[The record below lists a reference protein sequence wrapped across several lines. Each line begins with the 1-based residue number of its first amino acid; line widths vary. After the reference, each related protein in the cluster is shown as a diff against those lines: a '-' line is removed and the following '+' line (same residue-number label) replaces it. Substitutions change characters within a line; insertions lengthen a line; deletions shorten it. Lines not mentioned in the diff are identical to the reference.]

1 MDRKYNLRLDLQF
14 RCNNSVMK
22 FRQSDN
28 KTSDFF
34 MRITSGGELF
44 NIDNAIA
51 ILAVIKPN
59 GIVQSQF
66 LEIKEG
72 KVYADLNSNMKDLI
86 GTYKAQA
93 LLIMG
98 NERVST
104 DVIEYEVIEDNIIN
118 QLDNKIEDEENKDVL
133 GQILSV
139 ISNLDIRVSYLELN
153 GGNGEGSGGVFFIP
167 SIDEEGNLSWMNNAG
182 LKNPPTVNVIG
193 PQGAQGPKGDA
204 GAPFAIKKTYV
215 SIEAMNA
222 DYSNEEIKEG
232 DFVII
237 NTGDVSD
244 EDNGKLFIKGATKF
258 DFLVDISG
266 VQGIQ
271 GPKGDTG
278 LQGERGEQGLPGQ
291 DGAQGP
297 QGPIGPVGAQGEQGP
312 IGPKGEQG
320 IQGLQG
326 PQGVPGEKGERG
338 EVGPQGPQGP
348 KGDAF
353 KYSDFTEEQLQTLKG
368 DKGDAFTYDD
378 FTLEQLE
385 TLKGPKGDKGD
396 AGDKGE
402 KGEQGPQGEVGP
414 KGEQGIQ
421 GLKGDKGDKGEKGDP
436 FTYEDFTPEQL
447 TSLKGE
453 KGEQGLKGADGLT
466 TSIEVN
472 GQVYNH
478 VDGKITLPNYPTVSG
493 GGAGTSNNNFDK
505 RIYNVKEHGAK
516 GDGITDDSK
525 AIRKCIANLPQNNF
539 ELIFPPGI
547 YVQGDGTN
555 PHYSNVGGA
564 YSGDINMGNA
574 IYFDFRNKSNFKI
587 TGYGASITAHA
598 ENSCI
603 ANNRGFYFENCNDF
617 TIEGLTYDGN
627 KNARKPNGG
636 DNSGYN
642 EQNAFCFKD
651 CDNVTLNKVYALN
664 SVMDGF
670 FFGSTG
676 RTPDLYCNK
685 ITMRDCRSINSYR
698 QGLSAVNSHY
708 GAIISCEFSDT
719 GKDYGT
725 SPKCGIDLE
734 QGYTSYTDRGQ
745 KNWRIRDCI
754 FNDNVGGGLDL
765 HWGTRDS
772 IVEGCTFSN
781 GGLKIRE
788 DSEFLTKNNR
798 ILNNVFLNSD
808 LGANTGGNIIENN
821 IFYITD
827 GFCKITIDDEKGVA
841 KKNLAKATLFR
852 NNTIYTDLSYTNY
865 LNFVNA
871 KRNQIFILS
880 NADIVDNKFINLYY
894 VENGEAKGVINNN
907 GGEGKFE
914 GNEFVYS
921 VSNMPKKCGVLN
933 LNKATDYGA
942 NIIDSLFGISYRRPT
957 FATGTNIGYCIYDK
971 DLKKPLWWNGT
982 NWVNGVGTSI

>member
-1 MDRKYNLRLDLQF
+1 MDRKYNLKLDLQF

-44 NIDNAIA
+44 NIDNAIV

-153 GGNGEGSGGVFFIP
+153 VGNGEGSGGVFFIP

-193 PQGAQGPKGDA
+193 PQGPQGPKGDA

-348 KGDAF
+348 KGDTGADGITPDMSNYYTIPQTNSKIAEEISKASIGGDGQVDLTAYATKVFVQEELEKIELTPGPAGPQGLKGERGETGPKGERGEQGIQGPQGLQGEAGRDGAQGPQGPAGEQGLMGPKGEQGEAGPQGPVGPQGEQGPQGETGPQGPKGDAF
-353 KYSDFTEEQLQTLKG
+353 KYSDFTPEQLQTLKG
-368 DKGDAFTYDD
+368 
-378 FTLEQLE
+378 E
-385 TLKGPKGDKGD
+385 KGDKGIP
-396 AGDKGE
+396 GE
-402 KGEQGPQGEVGP
+402 KGT
-414 KGEQGIQ
+414 
-421 GLKGDKGDKGEKGDP
+421 KGD
-436 FTYEDFTPEQL
+436 
-447 TSLKGE
+447 

-472 GQVYNH
+472 GQVYTH
-478 VDGKITLPNYPTVSG
+478 VDGKISLPKYPNKLSELAND
-493 GGAGTSNNNFDK
+493 AGFITSADIDTTQNHTHANKTSLDK
-505 RIYNVKEHGAK
+505 
-516 GDGITDDSK
+516 ITEQKMTSWD
-525 AIRKCIANLPQNNF
+525 
-539 ELIFPPGI
+539 
-547 YVQGDGTN
+547 
-555 PHYSNVGGA
+555 
-564 YSGDINMGNA
+564 
-574 IYFDFRNKSNFKI
+574 NKSNFSGSYNDLTNIPSSFNPVTHRHDASEIDNLPSGSIDSGANNNWTGTNTFTNLVKI
-587 TGYGASITAHA
+587 IGNNEVQRMEPANANGACYYAFYKDKQSRSGYFGYGSAY
-598 ENSCI
+598 
-603 ANNRGFYFENCNDF
+603 NNTFVIGNDV
-617 TIEGLTYDGN
+617 
-627 KNARKPNGG
+627 NGA
-636 DNSGYN
+636 DV
-642 EQNAFCFKD
+642 
-651 CDNVTLNKVYALN
+651 NVETK
-664 SVMDGF
+664 G
-670 FFGSTG
+670 TG
-676 RTPDLYCNK
+676 RLKANGKEVVLQETLTNAIGNHKIWSGTQEEYDTITNK
-685 ITMRDCRSINSYR
+685 D
-698 QGLSAVNSHY
+698 A
-708 GAIISCEFSDT
+708 
-719 GKDYGT
+719 
-725 SPKCGIDLE
+725 
-734 QGYTSYTDRGQ
+734 
-745 KNWRIRDCI
+745 
-754 FNDNVGGGLDL
+754 
-765 HWGTRDS
+765 
-772 IVEGCTFSN
+772 
-781 GGLKIRE
+781 
-788 DSEFLTKNNR
+788 
-798 ILNNVFLNSD
+798 
-808 LGANTGGNIIENN
+808 
-821 IFYITD
+821 
-827 GFCKITIDDEKGVA
+827 
-841 KKNLAKATLFR
+841 
-852 NNTIYTDLSYTNY
+852 NTIY
-865 LNFVNA
+865 
-871 KRNQIFILS
+871 FI
-880 NADIVDNKFINLYY
+880 
-894 VENGEAKGVINNN
+894 
-907 GGEGKFE
+907 
-914 GNEFVYS
+914 
-921 VSNMPKKCGVLN
+921 KKV
-933 LNKATDYGA
+933 
-942 NIIDSLFGISYRRPT
+942 
-957 FATGTNIGYCIYDK
+957 
-971 DLKKPLWWNGT
+971 
-982 NWVNGVGTSI
+982 